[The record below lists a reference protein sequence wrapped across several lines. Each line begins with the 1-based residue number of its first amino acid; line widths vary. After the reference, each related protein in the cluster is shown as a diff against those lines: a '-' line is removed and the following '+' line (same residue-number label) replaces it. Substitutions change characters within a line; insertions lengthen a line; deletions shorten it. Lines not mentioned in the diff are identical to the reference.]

1 MTEPSSE
8 KVENDLV
15 EKLMN
20 ELDTEA
26 IQTDPVFDIEE
37 NVKPVEEIPVEKV
50 VKKKKKKAK
59 KPIIVLSDSEDEDE
73 DEDEEEEIKIKKP
86 KKERIV
92 EYAEP
97 SSSISFEEKF
107 KKIISIL
114 KKTLI
119 LAIIFFCFLAFKNK
133 FAEFINEKIPTI
145 SLVDLETNE
154 LNFVGIFIF
163 TLLFAVSVFSIKFY
177 ETRN

>member
-1 MTEPSSE
+1 MTEPSTE

-15 EKLMN
+15 EKLMS

-26 IQTDPVFDIEE
+26 IQTDPVFEIEE
-37 NVKPVEEIPVEKV
+37 NVKHVEEIPDEKV
-50 VKKKKKKAK
+50 VKKKRKTK
-59 KPIIVLSDSEDEDE
+59 KPVVVVSDSE
-73 DEDEEEEIKIKKP
+73 DEDEEEEIIKFKKP
-86 KKERIV
+86 KKERAV

-97 SSSISFEEKF
+97 SSSISFEENF
-107 KKIISIL
+107 KKVIDIL

-133 FAEFINEKIPTI
+133 FAEFINQKIPTI

-154 LNFVGIFIF
+154 LNYVGIFIF
-163 TLLFAVSVFSIKFY
+163 TILFAVSVFSLKFY

>member
-1 MTEPSSE
+1 MTEPSTE

-59 KPIIVLSDSEDEDE
+59 KPIVVLSDSEDEDE
-73 DEDEEEEIKIKKP
+73 DEEEIVKYKKT
-86 KKERIV
+86 KKQRAV

-97 SSSISFEEKF
+97 SSSISFEENF
-107 KKIISIL
+107 KKVIDIL

-133 FAEFINEKIPTI
+133 FADFINQKIPTI

-154 LNFVGIFIF
+154 LNFIGIFIF

>member
-1 MTEPSSE
+1 MTEPSTE
-8 KVENDLV
+8 KVNNDLV
-15 EKLMN
+15 EKLMS

-26 IQTDPVFDIEE
+26 IQTDPVFEIEE
-37 NVKPVEEIPVEKV
+37 NVKPIEEIPDEKV

-59 KPIIVLSDSEDEDE
+59 KPIVVLSDTEDE
-73 DEDEEEEIKIKKP
+73 DEDEEEVVKYKKP
-86 KKERIV
+86 KKEKVV
-92 EYAEP
+92 EYTEQSP
-97 SSSISFEEKF
+97 ISFEEKF

-133 FAEFINEKIPTI
+133 FADFINQKIPTI
-145 SLVDLETNE
+145 SLVDIESNE
-154 LNFVGIFIF
+154 LNYIGIFIF

>member
-1 MTEPSSE
+1 MTEPSTE
-8 KVENDLV
+8 KVNNDLV
-15 EKLMN
+15 EKLMS

-59 KPIIVLSDSEDEDE
+59 KPIVVLSDTEDED
-73 DEDEEEEIKIKKP
+73 DEEEEVVKYKKP
-86 KKERIV
+86 KKERID

-107 KKIISIL
+107 KTVIDIL

-133 FAEFINEKIPTI
+133 FADFINQKIPTI

-163 TLLFAVSVFSIKFY
+163 TILFAVSVFSLKFY
-177 ETRN
+177 EMRN

>member
-1 MTEPSSE
+1 MTEPSTE

-26 IQTDPVFDIEE
+26 IQTDPVFEIEE
-37 NVKPVEEIPVEKV
+37 NVKPVEEIHVEEV
-50 VKKKKKKAK
+50 VKKKKKKTK
-59 KPIIVLSDSEDEDE
+59 KPVVVLSDTE
-73 DEDEEEEIKIKKP
+73 DEDEEEEEIVKYKKT
-86 KKERIV
+86 KKERAI
-92 EYAEP
+92 EYTEQSP
-97 SSSISFEEKF
+97 ISFEEKF
-107 KKIISIL
+107 KKIIEIL

-133 FAEFINEKIPTI
+133 FADFINQKIPTI

-154 LNFVGIFIF
+154 LNYVGIFIF
-163 TLLFAVSVFSIKFY
+163 TILFAVSVFSLKFY

>member
-26 IQTDPVFDIEE
+26 IQTDPVFEIEE
-37 NVKPVEEIPVEKV
+37 NVKPVQEIPVEEV

-59 KPIIVLSDSEDEDE
+59 KPIVVVSDSE
-73 DEDEEEEIKIKKP
+73 DEDEEEEIIKIKKT
-86 KKERIV
+86 KKERAI

-97 SSSISFEEKF
+97 SSSISFEENF
-107 KKIISIL
+107 KKIIEIL
-114 KKTLI
+114 KKTFI

-133 FAEFINEKIPTI
+133 FADFINQKIPTI
-145 SLVDLETNE
+145 SLVDLESNE
-154 LNFVGIFIF
+154 LNYVGIFIF
-163 TLLFAVSVFSIKFY
+163 TILFAVSVFSLKFY

>member
-73 DEDEEEEIKIKKP
+73 DEEEEIKIKKP
-86 KKERIV
+86 KKEKVIDYT
-92 EYAEP
+92 E

-133 FAEFINEKIPTI
+133 FAEFINMKIPTI
-145 SLVDLETNE
+145 SLVDLESNE
-154 LNFVGIFIF
+154 LNYVGIFIF
-163 TLLFAVSVFSIKFY
+163 TILFAVSVFSIKFY
-177 ETRN
+177 ETQN

>member
-1 MTEPSSE
+1 MSEPSTE
-8 KVENDLV
+8 IVNNDLV

-37 NVKPVEEIPVEKV
+37 NVKPVEEIPVEEV
-50 VKKKKKKAK
+50 VKKKKKKVK
-59 KPIIVLSDSEDEDE
+59 KPVVVLSDTE
-73 DEDEEEEIKIKKP
+73 DEDEEEEIIKFKKP
-86 KKERIV
+86 KKEKVV
-92 EYAEP
+92 EYTEQSP
-97 SSSISFEEKF
+97 ISFEENF
-107 KKIISIL
+107 KKVIDIL

-133 FAEFINEKIPTI
+133 FADFINQKIPTI
-145 SLVDLETNE
+145 SLVDIESNE
-154 LNFVGIFIF
+154 LNYVGIFIF
-163 TLLFAVSVFSIKFY
+163 TLLFAVSVFSLKFY